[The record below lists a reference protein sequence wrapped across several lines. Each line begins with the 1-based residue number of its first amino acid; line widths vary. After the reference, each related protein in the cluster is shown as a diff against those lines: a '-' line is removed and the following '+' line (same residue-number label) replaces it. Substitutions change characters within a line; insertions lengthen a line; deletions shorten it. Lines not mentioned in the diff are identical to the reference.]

1 MLPTTAASN
10 HGGEPSTR
18 SCSATDAGVLAQ
30 VVVLVVVTMI
40 GIWVSR
46 RSKDRCSWSGC
57 HDHRSVLRG
66 AHAPLIPGSVPWR
79 KEAGQSSVGSL
90 LIEAAKWLRR
100 STTSGGTG
108 AASEALIRS

>member
-18 SCSATDAGVLAQ
+18 SCSATDAGVVALMVA
-30 VVVLVVVTMI
+30 TMI

-79 KEAGQSSVGSL
+79 KKAGQSSVGSL
-90 LIEAAKWLRR
+90 LIEAAKRLTR